1 MSLFDY
7 EEPEERWNIKPGKRV
22 KVMNWETN
30 KMEFFDKGVKQI

>member
-1 MSLFDY
+1 MSLFDD

-30 KMEFFDKGVKQI
+30 KMEFFDKGVK